1 MVGPASQTARCRKSA
16 EAKHRSRWI
25 CRMHLQM
32 ETCDLFLKN
41 NIFIFIIFF
50 KETMFLNTCFT
61 L

>member
-1 MVGPASQTARCRKSA
+1 MVGPASQTARRRKSA
-16 EAKHRSRWI
+16 EAKHRGRWI

-32 ETCDLFLKN
+32 ETCDLFLKKQY
-41 NIFIFIIFF
+41 FYFYYFF